1 MTAGSMENIAPQP
14 LALVCID
21 NQDYCNYVEQTLA
34 ALGYMVQATTDIDDS
49 VVRIRVATYDVV
61 VIFAEM
67 GGKPIEENPVLEETL
82 KIPPAVRRKEFV
94 TLISSTLPTR
104 NEMVEFVYSV
114 ELVVNA
120 ADVANLGI
128 LIRQGATTRQ
138 NSYALFN
145 ALSRPKALQR

>member
-1 MTAGSMENIAPQP
+1 MDTPTSQP

-21 NQDYCNYVEQTLA
+21 NQEYCNYVEQTLVS
-34 ALGYMVQATTDIDDS
+34 LGYSVQASTNIDDS
-49 VVRIRVATYDVV
+49 VVRIRVATYDVI
-61 VIFAEM
+61 VIFAEL
-67 GGKPIEENPVLEETL
+67 GGKPLEDNPVWAETL
-82 KIPPAVRRKEFV
+82 RIALPIRRKEFV
-94 TLISSTLPTR
+94 ALISSTLPTR
-104 NEMVEFVYSV
+104 NEMVEFVFSV

-120 ADVANLGI
+120 ADVANLGV